1 MDYRS
6 LASDVARQNGVPVPL
21 FLGLLQQESGFNP
34 NAVSPAGAIGLGQLM
49 PGTARDLGVNPHDPM
64 QNLQGSARYLK
75 TQLDAFGDPKLALA
89 AYNAGP
95 GAVRKHNGIPPY
107 KETQKYVPAVL
118 ANSQRYGDMPE
129 TIAADTMAALGKD
142 SHMSTQPTYQP
153 VSVSTKG
160 HTQPEEE
167 RLLGGFLSKDK
178 RDYLIMALEGMT
190 LNPNKALMAQAAKSI
205 EGRQDE
211 QKLKTQRNKTAEWLR
226 NRGQADLA
234 AAVEGGMIDGRSAVN
249 AALKPTAKTTPYTD
263 AGKLAA
269 DYRSGLISAEQY
281 SAGLAGLSNGEDLS
295 AAEETIGRLMEV
307 TNPNTG
313 QPFTRQEA
321 IEISELY
328 TVSRNPQTG
337 EAQLINKATGR
348 PVGGTQSAQNE
359 EQSAFPAPVPKSS
372 ENVGDVS
379 STLGAEGIG
388 KSIINSVGDFFGAGL
403 AFPEAEEARSELN
416 NLSTQ
421 TMLALSGEWSG
432 RPSNLTRE
440 RIEALTVKPNEFFSG
455 KDSALIKL
463 RDMRDLIGNAL
474 ISADQV
480 EKGEYSPTQK
490 TQAREKKRA
499 LSQLYRTYD
508 AIIGNLE
515 GGTKSGATSKGIQ
528 WSVE

>member
-6 LASDVARQNGVPVPL
+6 LASDVARQNGIPVPL

-75 TQLDAFGDPKLALA
+75 TQLNTFGDPMLALA

-95 GAVRKHNGIPPY
+95 GAVQKYNGIPPY
-107 KETQKYVPAVL
+107 AETQKYVPAVM
-118 ANSQRYGDMPE
+118 ANSRKYGDMPE
-129 TIAADTMAALGKD
+129 SVAADTMTALGKD
-142 SHMSTQPTYQP
+142 SHMNTTSQPAFASTRGPT
-153 VSVSTKG
+153 SA
-160 HTQPEEE
+160 PEEE
-167 RLLGGFLSKDK
+167 KLLGGFLSKDK

-190 LNPNKALMAQAAKSI
+190 LNPNKALMAQAARSI
-205 EGRQDE
+205 EGRQED
-211 QKLKTQRNKTAEWLR
+211 QKTNTQRNKTAEWLR

-234 AAVEGGMIDGRSAVN
+234 EAVEGGMIDGRSAVN
-249 AALKPTAKTTPYTD
+249 AALKPPAKTTPYTD

-281 SAGLAGLSNGEDLS
+281 SAGLAGLSTSEDLS

-307 TNPNTG
+307 RNPNTG

-348 PVGGTQSAQNE
+348 PVGGVQSAQNE
-359 EQSAFPAPVPKSS
+359 EPSAIPAPVPKSS

-388 KSIINSVGDFFGAGL
+388 KSIINRVGDFFGAGL
-403 AFPEAEEARSELN
+403 AFPEAEEARSELT

-474 ISADQV
+474 VSADQV
-480 EKGEYSPTQK
+480 ERGEYSPTQK
-490 TQAREKKRA
+490 TQAREKKNA